1 MLFAPAF
8 SIPPLARRARPW
20 YDGLEKPLQ
29 EDIMKHQNRLTGYC
43 FAAFTVVVWG
53 STFISS
59 KVLLEFYTP
68 AQIMLTRFILA
79 YCALWLLRPKRL
91 VLTMKQEGVFFLL
104 GLLGCTAY
112 FYTENTALSY
122 TLASNVSII
131 VAAAPIFTAIL
142 AHFAGE
148 ERFRASTLAGFLV
161 AFSGVILVV
170 CNGTFVLKLNPKGD
184 LLALAAAVCWAI
196 YSVLLR
202 RASRGLDSILVTRR
216 TMFWGIVTALPLV
229 AAEGVPYP
237 TAPLLTASGIANFL
251 FLGLVGSALC
261 FVLWNKAFRILGVV
275 TTNTFIYLMP
285 FITIL
290 AARIFLDEPISPLAL
305 LGAVLIT
312 AGVVLSQRPSPA
324 EKAQRAAS

>member
-1 MLFAPAF
+1 
-8 SIPPLARRARPW
+8 
-20 YDGLEKPLQ
+20 
-29 EDIMKHQNRLTGYC
+29 MKHQNRLTGYC

-91 VLTMKQEGVFFLL
+91 ALTLKQEGVFFLL

-237 TAPLLTASGIANFL
+237 MAPLMTASGIANFL

-285 FITIL
+285 FITIV

-312 AGVVLSQRPSPA
+312 AGVVLSQRPSSA

>member
-8 SIPPLARRARPW
+8 SIPPLARRVRPW

-91 VLTMKQEGVFFLL
+91 ALTMKQEGVFFLL

>member
-1 MLFAPAF
+1 
-8 SIPPLARRARPW
+8 
-20 YDGLEKPLQ
+20 
-29 EDIMKHQNRLTGYC
+29 MKHQNRLTGYC

-79 YCALWLLRPKRL
+79 YCALWLLRPRRL
-91 VLTMKQEGVFFLL
+91 ALTLKQEGVFFLL

-237 TAPLLTASGIANFL
+237 MAPLMTTSGIANFL

-285 FITIL
+285 FITIV

-324 EKAQRAAS
+324 EKAQRTAS

>member
-8 SIPPLARRARPW
+8 YIPPLARRAQPW
-20 YDGLEKPLQ
+20 YDVLEKPLQ

-91 VLTMKQEGVFFLL
+91 TLTLKQEGIFFLL

-148 ERFRASTLAGFLV
+148 ERFRVSTLAGFLV

-170 CNGTFVLKLNPKGD
+170 CNGTFVLKLNPRGD

-237 TAPLLTASGIANFL
+237 TAPLLTVSGVANFL

-261 FVLWNKAFRILGVV
+261 FVLWNKAFRLLGVV

-285 FITIL
+285 FITIV

>member
-1 MLFAPAF
+1 
-8 SIPPLARRARPW
+8 
-20 YDGLEKPLQ
+20 
-29 EDIMKHQNRLTGYC
+29 MKHQNRLTGYC

-79 YCALWLLRPKRL
+79 YCALWLLRPRRL
-91 VLTMKQEGVFFLL
+91 ALTLKQEGVFFLL

-131 VAAAPIFTAIL
+131 VDAAPIFTAIL

-237 TAPLLTASGIANFL
+237 MAPLMTASGIANFL

-285 FITIL
+285 FITIV

-324 EKAQRAAS
+324 EKAQRTPS

>member
-1 MLFAPAF
+1 
-8 SIPPLARRARPW
+8 
-20 YDGLEKPLQ
+20 
-29 EDIMKHQNRLTGYC
+29 MKHQNRLTGYC

-91 VLTMKQEGVFFLL
+91 TLTLKQEGTFFLL

-148 ERFRASTLAGFLV
+148 ERFRVSTLAGFLV

-170 CNGTFVLKLNPKGD
+170 CNGTFVLKLNPRGD

-202 RASRGLDSILVTRR
+202 RGQPGAGFHSRHPPHHVLGHRHRAAAGGRGGRPLSHGAAADGFRC
-216 TMFWGIVTALPLV
+216 GKLPLF
-229 AAEGVPYP
+229 GSGWQC
-237 TAPLLTASGIANFL
+237 PLLRPVEQ
-251 FLGLVGSALC
+251 GLPPFGRGHHQYLYLSDALYHH
-261 FVLWNKAFRILGVV
+261 RG
-275 TTNTFIYLMP
+275 
-285 FITIL
+285 
-290 AARIFLDEPISPLAL
+290 
-305 LGAVLIT
+305 
-312 AGVVLSQRPSPA
+312 RPDLPG
-324 EKAQRAAS
+324 

>member
-1 MLFAPAF
+1 M
-8 SIPPLARRARPW
+8 
-20 YDGLEKPLQ
+20 
-29 EDIMKHQNRLTGYC
+29 
-43 FAAFTVVVWG
+43 VVWG